1 MQSITP
7 GKRIALSCFLI
18 LVVALIAAGQS
29 ALKQT
34 FPENGT
40 VRTAGESD
48 SARNLM
54 DQARMANDAWGSK
67 TLEDQPPPP
76 MPERLASARPD
87 VQLKVDRHG
96 NLLADHQILV
106 LFEYHL
112 AALEDEPLD
121 QVLARLHY
129 TLASQLDGPALGQA
143 RDLLQR
149 YVGHK
154 IALAELDASVQP
166 PESGDMTAALQDR
179 LASVEAIRRQYFDE
193 DEYQAFFALEHAQ
206 NAVAVQSL
214 ALRQDTTL
222 TDSER
227 RQAEERLKAM
237 LPPAIRALNE
247 RIKRDGELYA
257 YTEELRQAGASPEA
271 IYQERSEVLGP
282 EAARE
287 LARLDQQREQWN
299 QRLTAYQKERRAI
312 RRSGL
317 SEQDQAA
324 SIAALREQHFSGL
337 ERVRVEALELDYDN
351 TTR

>member
-1 MQSITP
+1 MNDITP
-7 GKRIALSCFLI
+7 RKRIALLCSLVLI
-18 LVVALIAAGQS
+18 VALIAAGQV
-29 ALKQT
+29 ALEEKS
-34 FPENGT
+34 PEGEI
-40 VRTAGESD
+40 VTAVGEPD
-48 SARNLM
+48 SHQNLM
-54 DQARMANDAWGSK
+54 DQARMANDVWGSK

-129 TLASQLDGPALGQA
+129 TLASQLDGLALGQA

-154 IALAELDASVQP
+154 IELAELDASVQP
-166 PESGDMTAALQDR
+166 LETGDMSAALQER

-193 DEYQAFFALEHAQ
+193 DEYQAFFALEQAQ

-214 ALRQDTTL
+214 ALRQNDTL

-227 RQAEERLKAM
+227 RQAEAELKAD

-257 YTEELRQAGASPEA
+257 YTEELRQAGASPEV

-299 QRLTAYQKERRAI
+299 QRLTVYQEERNAI

-337 ERVRVEALELDYDN
+337 DRVRVEALEQEW
-351 TTR
+351 